1 MVVRVIEAK
10 EDKVTMADLIADLKK
25 SNKIDYS
32 GAIFTFEGIVRGKEE
47 NMNLEKLILTTP
59 DKEKTLKDIENI
71 VEDAK
76 IKFNVFEI
84 SVIHYIGEFYTGDSL
99 FLVAV
104 LGGHRGESLDALK
117 EVIEKVKYDV
127 EFKKEEN
134 SFERKL
140 IQGDVLP
147 ETFRRIPTLRTQQR
161 YFRDQK
167 RKDETGCTGTYRG
180 ELIRTLP
187 YLFLL
192 LPRIIPQPA

>member
-25 SNKIDYS
+25 SNKVDYS

-71 VEDAK
+71 IEDAK

-104 LGGHRGESLDALK
+104 LGGHRGESLDALR

-127 EFKKEEN
+127 EIKKEEISDN
-134 SFERKL
+134 
-140 IQGDVLP
+140 
-147 ETFRRIPTLRTQQR
+147 
-161 YFRDQK
+161 
-167 RKDETGCTGTYRG
+167 GTKTILAG
-180 ELIRTLP
+180 GWFS
-187 YLFLL
+187 YL
-192 LPRIIPQPA
+192 